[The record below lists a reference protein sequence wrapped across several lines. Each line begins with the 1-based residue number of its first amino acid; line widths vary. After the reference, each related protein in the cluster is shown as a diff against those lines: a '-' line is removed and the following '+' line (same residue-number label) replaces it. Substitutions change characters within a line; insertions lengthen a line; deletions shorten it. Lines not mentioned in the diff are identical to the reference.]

1 MPAKMNVI
9 VKTGRLIDE
18 ASDALLLCHW
28 EGEPF
33 GDQAA
38 TIDAAVT
45 GRLKGLLKSRE
56 FTGRACQVSILH
68 VAPGEHLRAKR
79 IVLVG
84 LGKRAE
90 ASLETLRR
98 ALGTAAKAVREV
110 GAKSFAS
117 PVGDIMRAGTGR
129 ADANGGRTGGPI
141 DPDQSA
147 QAMVEGALLGLYQF
161 NVYRTE
167 RNGSV
172 KEIKSITF
180 VVDRQASR
188 LQIEPSVRWGQAIA
202 EATIFVRDLCNHPAN
217 VVTPTYIAKE
227 AKKIAQNP
235 RVRCT
240 VLDRL
245 QMERIGMGAMLGVA
259 RGSHEPPKFVILEYR
274 GGPRNKRPIAL
285 VGKTVT
291 FDSGGIS
298 IKPADN
304 MDQMKADMTGGAAVL
319 AAVRT
324 AVRMRLP
331 LNIVGIIPATE
342 NMPGGSATKPGDVLT
357 SLSGK
362 TIEVI
367 NTDAEGRLILADGLT
382 YAARYNPEVLVDI
395 ATLTGACVVAL
406 GNVAIGVLGNNEAL
420 IQELKQAGEESG
432 ERAWQ
437 LPLWDD
443 YYDLIKSD
451 VADVKNTGGRPGG
464 TITAAAFLSKF
475 IGKAVWAHLDI
486 ASTDWSDREKAYIPK
501 GATGVGA
508 RLLIQ
513 FLRNRAQGQQGTA
526 NGRSRRRV
534 SSSPHRQGAKVKKG
548 ARGHGKKARLGAPRV
563 GG

>member
-1 MPAKMNVI
+1 
-9 VKTGRLIDE
+9 
-18 ASDALLLCHW
+18 
-28 EGEPF
+28 
-33 GDQAA
+33 
-38 TIDAAVT
+38 
-45 GRLKGLLKSRE
+45 
-56 FTGRACQVSILH
+56 
-68 VAPGEHLRAKR
+68 
-79 IVLVG
+79 
-84 LGKRAE
+84 
-90 ASLETLRR
+90 
-98 ALGTAAKAVREV
+98 
-110 GAKSFAS
+110 
-117 PVGDIMRAGTGR
+117 
-129 ADANGGRTGGPI
+129 
-141 DPDQSA
+141 
-147 QAMVEGALLGLYQF
+147 
-161 NVYRTE
+161 
-167 RNGSV
+167 
-172 KEIKSITF
+172 
-180 VVDRQASR
+180 
-188 LQIEPSVRWGQAIA
+188 
-202 EATIFVRDLCNHPAN
+202 
-217 VVTPTYIAKE
+217 
-227 AKKIAQNP
+227 
-235 RVRCT
+235 
-240 VLDRL
+240 
-245 QMERIGMGAMLGVA
+245 MERIGMGAMLGVA
-259 RGSHEPPKFVILEYR
+259 RGSHEPPKFVVLEYR

-382 YAARYNPEVLVDI
+382 YATRYNPEVLVDI

-420 IQELKQAGEESG
+420 IEELKQAGEESG

-526 NGRSRRRV
+526 ANGGSRRRV
-534 SSSPHRQGAKVKKG
+534 STRRRQGK
-548 ARGHGKKARLGAPRV
+548 ARRPIRQTVRLGHGKAGR
-563 GG
+563 